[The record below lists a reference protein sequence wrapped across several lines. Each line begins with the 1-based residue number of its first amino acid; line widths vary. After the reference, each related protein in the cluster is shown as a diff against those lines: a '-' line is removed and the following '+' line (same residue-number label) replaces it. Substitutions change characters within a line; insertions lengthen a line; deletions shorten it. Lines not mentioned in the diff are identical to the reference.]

1 MLARTDELKRRVPRL
16 KEAVEILEGG
26 DDRIQLAVAL
36 GELGRAYRAL
46 GDFNRGRVLVRKAWH
61 VAKTC
66 GADPLCRELM
76 PRHADP
82 GELAAAAAQP
92 GQATTEAQRDVEA
105 LTEAEVRIAVLAAHG
120 NTNREIASKL
130 FVTVSTVEQHL
141 TRIYRKL
148 NVKRRRDLPA
158 KLSDSSLTGTV

>member
-1 MLARTDELKRRVPRL
+1 
-16 KEAVEILEGG
+16 
-26 DDRIQLAVAL
+26 
-36 GELGRAYRAL
+36 
-46 GDFNRGRVLVRKAWH
+46 
-61 VAKTC
+61 
-66 GADPLCRELM
+66 M
-76 PRHADP
+76 PRHAEA
-82 GELAAAAAQP
+82 GELAAAATQP
-92 GQATTEAQRDVEA
+92 GQGTETQREVEA